1 MSYSSFELLEHSKPI
16 VVFGR
21 DGQVG
26 RALQVFLKDLK
37 TPVVFLGRSDCD
49 LSNEL
54 SIREVLNRY
63 QPQVIIN
70 AAAYTAVDKAE
81 SADQRALAFAINAMA
96 PKIMAQYAAGV
107 AHGILVHYSTD
118 YVFADTKTTAY
129 LETDTVGP
137 VDQLCVYGQSKLAGE
152 LAIKE
157 AFDLNASGASST
169 SMASGN
175 LSDGLGG
182 LDVGGADQKSSVPRY
197 FILRTSWVYGDGG
210 NFIRTMLRLAGE
222 RDQLKVVAD
231 QMGAPTSAQ
240 WLAEV
245 GVQIAGSRVESGIYH
260 AVPDG
265 EVSWHGLAVF
275 AIETAASC
283 GEGIELKS
291 ENILPIPATD
301 YPVPAPRPYNSRL
314 SNQKL
319 KKALSEMAFTGQYP
333 HWRDQVE
340 KYVKQVVEESLKS

>member
-1 MSYSSFELLEHSKPI
+1 MSYSSFELLDHGKPI
-16 VVFGR
+16 LVFGR

-26 RALQVFLKDLK
+26 RALQVCLKDLK
-37 TPVVFLGRSDCD
+37 APVVFLGRFDCD

-63 QPQVIIN
+63 EPQVIIN

-81 SADQRALAFAINAMA
+81 SADQRELAFAINAKAPALMA
-96 PKIMAQYAAGV
+96 RYISNVSHGV
-107 AHGILVHYSTD
+107 FVHYSTD
-118 YVFADTKTTAY
+118 YVFADTKQTAY
-129 LETDTVGP
+129 LESDLTGP
-137 VDQLCVYGQSKLAGE
+137 VDQLCIYGQSKLAGE

-157 AFDLNASGASST
+157 AFDLNASGDLR
-169 SMASGN
+169 N
-175 LSDGLGG
+175 G
-182 LDVGGADQKSSVPRY
+182 LDTNNPDQQENVSRY

-210 NFIRTMLRLAGE
+210 NFIKTMLRLAGE

-231 QMGAPTSAQ
+231 QVGVPTSAQ
-240 WLAEV
+240 WLSEV
-245 GVQIAGSRVESGIYH
+245 GVQMAGSRLESGIYH

-275 AIETAASC
+275 AIETAGSY
-283 GEGIELKS
+283 GEGIDLKS

-301 YPVPAPRPYNSRL
+301 YPVPAARPNNSRL
-314 SNQKL
+314 CNQKL

>member
-1 MSYSSFELLEHSKPI
+1 MSYSSFELLDHSKPI
-16 VVFGR
+16 MVFGR

-26 RALQVFLKDLK
+26 RALQVCLKDLK
-37 TPVVFLGRSDCD
+37 APVVFLGRSDCD
-49 LSNEL
+49 LSNEI
-54 SIREVLNRY
+54 SIRDVLNRY

-81 SADQRALAFAINAMA
+81 SADQRELAFAINAMA

-118 YVFADTKTTAY
+118 YVFADTETAAY

-157 AFDLNASGASST
+157 VFDLNTSSASSD
-169 SMASGN
+169 
-175 LSDGLGG
+175 LSDGLDD
-182 LDVGGADQKSSVPRY
+182 LDVSGAHQQSSVSRY

-222 RDQLKVVAD
+222 RDQLRVVAD
-231 QMGAPTSAQ
+231 QVGAPTSAQ

-245 GVQIAGSRVESGIYH
+245 GIQMSGSRLESGIYH
-260 AVPDG
+260 VVPDG

-275 AIETAASC
+275 AIETAASY
-283 GEGIELKS
+283 GEGIEVKS

-301 YPVPAPRPYNSRL
+301 YPVPASRPYNSRL

-340 KYVKQVVEESLKS
+340 KYVSEYVKDSLKS

>member
-1 MSYSSFELLEHSKPI
+1 MSYSSFEFLDHSKPI
-16 VVFGR
+16 LVFGR

-26 RALQVFLKDLK
+26 RALQVCLQDLK
-37 TPVVFLGRSDCD
+37 VPVVFLGRSDCD
-49 LSNEL
+49 LSDEL

-81 SADQRALAFAINAMA
+81 SVDQRDLAFAINAMA

-152 LAIKE
+152 QAIE
-157 AFDLNASGASST
+157 GAFNGTHD
-169 SMASGN
+169 SGN
-175 LSDGLGG
+175 ETYTDRFS
-182 LDVGGADQKSSVPRY
+182 RY

-210 NFIRTMLRLAGE
+210 NFIRTILRLAGE

-231 QMGAPTSAQ
+231 QVGVPSAAE

-245 GVQIAGSRVESGIYH
+245 GVQMAGSRVESGIYH

-275 AIETAASC
+275 AIETAASY
-283 GEGIELKS
+283 GEGIELQS
-291 ENILPIPATD
+291 ENILPIPAID
-301 YPVPAPRPYNSRL
+301 YPVPAARPYNSRL
-314 SNQKL
+314 SNQKI
-319 KKALSEMAFTGQYP
+319 KKALAEMSFTEQYP
-333 HWRDQVE
+333 QWREQVE
-340 KYVKQVVEESLKS
+340 KYVKQVVEESLKN

>member
-1 MSYSSFELLEHSKPI
+1 MPYSSFELLDHSKPI

-26 RALQVFLKDLK
+26 RALQVCLQDLK
-37 TPVVFLGRSDCD
+37 VPVVFLGRSDCD
-49 LSNEL
+49 LSNGL
-54 SIREVLNRY
+54 SIIEVLNRY

-81 SADQRALAFAINAMA
+81 SADQRELAFAINAMA
-96 PKIMAQYAAGV
+96 PRIMAQYAAGV

-118 YVFADTKTTAY
+118 YVFADTKTNPY
-129 LETDTVGP
+129 LETDKVGP
-137 VDQLCVYGQSKLAGE
+137 VDQLCAYGQSKLVGE
-152 LAIKE
+152 QAIEE
-157 AFDLNASGASST
+157 AF
-169 SMASGN
+169 N
-175 LSDGLGG
+175 LGHES
-182 LDVGGADQKSSVPRY
+182 VHETYADRFSRY

-210 NFIRTMLRLAGE
+210 NFIRTMLRLAAE
-222 RDQLKVVAD
+222 RDQLKIVAD
-231 QMGAPTSAQ
+231 QVGVPSSAK

-245 GVQIAGSRVESGIYH
+245 GVQMAGSRVESGIYH

-275 AIETAASC
+275 AIETALSY
-283 GEGIELKS
+283 GEGVELKS

-301 YPVPAPRPYNSRL
+301 YPLPAARPYNSRL
-314 SNQKL
+314 SNLKL

-333 HWRDQVE
+333 HWREQVE

>member
-1 MSYSSFELLEHSKPI
+1 MSYSSFELLDHSQPI

-26 RALQVFLKDLK
+26 RALQICIKDLK
-37 TPVVFLGRSDCD
+37 VPAIFLGRADCD
-49 LSNEL
+49 LTSES
-54 SIREVLNRY
+54 SIIEVLNRY

-81 SADQRALAFAINAMA
+81 SERELAFAINAKAPELMA
-96 PKIMAQYAAGV
+96 RYMANV

-118 YVFADTKTTAY
+118 YVFADSKQDAY
-129 LETDTVGP
+129 SETDSVGP
-137 VDQLCVYGQSKLAGE
+137 VKHLNVYGQSKLAGE
-152 LAIKE
+152 QVIEEVFNLAH
-157 AFDLNASGASST
+157 DSGHASYVDKFS
-169 SMASGN
+169 
-175 LSDGLGG
+175 
-182 LDVGGADQKSSVPRY
+182 RY

-210 NFIRTMLRLAGE
+210 NFIRTMLRLASE

-231 QMGAPTSAQ
+231 QVGAPTSAQ

-265 EVSWHGLAVF
+265 ETSWHGLAVF
-275 AIETAASC
+275 AIETAATC
-283 GEGIELKS
+283 GEGIEVKS

-301 YPVPAPRPYNSRL
+301 YPVPAKRPHNSRL
-314 SNQKL
+314 SNAKL
-319 KKALSEMAFTGQYP
+319 KKALSEMAFTTQYP
-333 HWRDQVE
+333 HWQEQVE
-340 KYVKQVVEESLKS
+340 AYVKEYVSNSLKS

>member
-1 MSYSSFELLEHSKPI
+1 MSYSSLELLDHSKPI
-16 VVFGR
+16 LVFGR

-26 RALQVFLKDLK
+26 RALQVCLKDLK
-37 TPVVFLGRSDCD
+37 TPVVFLGRSECD

-70 AAAYTAVDKAE
+70 VAAYTAVDKAE
-81 SADQRALAFAINAMA
+81 SADQGELVFAINTIA

-118 YVFADTKTTAY
+118 YVFADTKATAY
-129 LETDTVGP
+129 LETDEVGP

-157 AFDLNASGASST
+157 AFDLNTSSAS
-169 SMASGN
+169 
-175 LSDGLGG
+175 SDGLDG
-182 LDVGGADQKSSVPRY
+182 LDLGEVNQQPNVSRY
-197 FILRTSWVYGDGG
+197 FILRTSWVYGEGG

-231 QMGAPTSAQ
+231 QVGAPTSAQ

-245 GVQIAGSRVESGIYH
+245 GVQMAGSRLESGIYH

-275 AIETAASC
+275 AIETGASC
-283 GEGIELKS
+283 GEGIEVKS

-301 YPVPAPRPYNSRL
+301 YQLPAARPYNSRL
-314 SNQKL
+314 DNQKL

-333 HWRDQVE
+333 HWQDQVE

>member
-1 MSYSSFELLEHSKPI
+1 
-16 VVFGR
+16 
-21 DGQVG
+21 
-26 RALQVFLKDLK
+26 
-37 TPVVFLGRSDCD
+37 
-49 LSNEL
+49 
-54 SIREVLNRY
+54 
-63 QPQVIIN
+63 
-70 AAAYTAVDKAE
+70 
-81 SADQRALAFAINAMA
+81 
-96 PKIMAQYAAGV
+96 
-107 AHGILVHYSTD
+107 
-118 YVFADTKTTAY
+118 
-129 LETDTVGP
+129 
-137 VDQLCVYGQSKLAGE
+137 
-152 LAIKE
+152 
-157 AFDLNASGASST
+157 
-169 SMASGN
+169 MASGN
-175 LSDGLGG
+175 LSNG
-182 LDVGGADQKSSVPRY
+182 LDDLDVSEADQQSNVSRY

-231 QMGAPTSAQ
+231 QVGAPTSAQ

-245 GVQIAGSRVESGIYH
+245 GVQMAGSRVESGIYH

-275 AIETAASC
+275 AIETAASY
-283 GEGIELKS
+283 GEGIEVKS

-314 SNQKL
+314 DNQKL

>member
-1 MSYSSFELLEHSKPI
+1 MSYSSFEVLDHSKPI

-26 RALQVFLKDLK
+26 RALQVCLKDLK
-37 TPVVFLGRSDCD
+37 THVVFLGRSDCD

-54 SIREVLNRY
+54 SIRDVLNRY

-81 SADQRALAFAINAMA
+81 SADQRELAFAINAMA

-157 AFDLNASGASST
+157 VFDLNASGASST
-169 SMASGN
+169 SMATGN
-175 LSDGLGG
+175 LSNG
-182 LDVGGADQKSSVPRY
+182 LDDLDEGEAGQESSVSRY

-231 QMGAPTSAQ
+231 QVGAPTSAQ

-245 GVQIAGSRVESGIYH
+245 GVQMAGSRLESGIYH

-275 AIETAASC
+275 AIETATSY

-301 YPVPAPRPYNSRL
+301 YPVPAARPYNSRL

-319 KKALSEMAFTGQYP
+319 KKDLSEMAFTGQYP

-340 KYVKQVVEESLKS
+340 KYVKKVVEESLKS

>member
-1 MSYSSFELLEHSKPI
+1 MSYSSFELLDHSKPI
-16 VVFGR
+16 VVFGGN
-21 DGQVG
+21 GQVG
-26 RALQVFLKDLK
+26 RALQVCLKDLK
-37 TPVVFLGRSDCD
+37 IPVVFLGRSDCD

-54 SIREVLNRY
+54 FIREVLNRY

-81 SADQRALAFAINAMA
+81 GSDQRELAFAINAMA
-96 PKIMAQYAAGV
+96 PKIMAQYAAGLT
-107 AHGILVHYSTD
+107 HGILVHYSTD
-118 YVFADTKTTAY
+118 YVFADTKKTAY
-129 LETDTVGP
+129 LETDEAGP

-157 AFDLNASGASST
+157 AFDLNASGASSD
-169 SMASGN
+169 
-175 LSDGLGG
+175 LSDGL
-182 LDVGGADQKSSVPRY
+182 DDMYVGEADQQFSVSRY

-210 NFIRTMLRLAGE
+210 NFIRTILRLAGE
-222 RDQLKVVAD
+222 RNQLKVVAD
-231 QMGAPTSAQ
+231 QVGAPTSAQ

-245 GVQIAGSRVESGIYH
+245 GVQMAGSRLESGIYH

-265 EVSWHGLAVF
+265 EVSWYGLAVF

-283 GEGIELKS
+283 GEGIEVKS

-301 YPVPAPRPYNSRL
+301 YPVPAVRPYNSRL

-333 HWRDQVE
+333 HWREQVE
-340 KYVKQVVEESLKS
+340 KYVKQVVEESLKSWIKN

>member
-1 MSYSSFELLEHSKPI
+1 MSYSSFELLDHSKPI
-16 VVFGR
+16 LVFGR

-26 RALQVFLKDLK
+26 CALQVCLRDLK
-37 TPVVFLGRSDCD
+37 TPVVFVGRSDCD
-49 LSNEL
+49 LSNES
-54 SIREVLNRY
+54 SIRDVLNRY

-81 SADQRALAFAINAMA
+81 SADQRELAFAINARA
-96 PKIMAQYAAGV
+96 PKIMAQYAASV
-107 AHGILVHYSTD
+107 AHGILVHYSSD
-118 YVFADTKTTAY
+118 YVFADSKATAY
-129 LETDTVGP
+129 LETDEAGP
-137 VDQLCVYGQSKLAGE
+137 VNQLCVYGQSKLAGE

-157 AFDLNASGASST
+157 VFDLNTSST
-169 SMASGN
+169 SIASSD
-175 LSDGLGG
+175 LSNGLYA
-182 LDVGGADQKSSVPRY
+182 LDVGKADQQSNLSRY

-231 QMGAPTSAQ
+231 QVGAPTSAQ

-245 GVQIAGSRVESGIYH
+245 GVQMAGSRVESGVYH
-260 AVPDG
+260 VVPDG

-275 AIETAASC
+275 AIETAASYS
-283 GEGIELKS
+283 EGIEVKS

-301 YPVPAPRPYNSRL
+301 YPVPAARPFNSRL

-340 KYVKQVVEESLKS
+340 EYVKQVVEESLKS

>member
-1 MSYSSFELLEHSKPI
+1 MSYSSFELLDHSKPI

-26 RALQVFLKDLK
+26 RALEICLQDLK
-37 TPVVFLGRSDCD
+37 VPVVFLGRSDCD

-63 QPQVIIN
+63 QPQVIN

-81 SADQRALAFAINAMA
+81 NADQRELTFAINAVA

-107 AHGILVHYSTD
+107 ARGVLVHYSTD

-152 LAIKE
+152 QAIEE
-157 AFDLNASGASST
+157 AFNVAHDSGHET
-169 SMASGN
+169 Y
-175 LSDGLGG
+175 
-182 LDVGGADQKSSVPRY
+182 ADRFSRY
-197 FILRTSWVYGDGG
+197 FILRTSWVYGDGD

-222 RDQLKVVAD
+222 CDQLKVVAD
-231 QMGAPTSAQ
+231 QVGVPSAAE

-245 GVQIAGSRVESGIYH
+245 GVQMAGSRVESGIYH

-265 EVSWHGLAVF
+265 EIAWHGLAVF
-275 AIETAASC
+275 AIETAANYD
-283 GEGIELKS
+283 EGIELKS

-301 YPVPAPRPYNSRL
+301 YPVPAARPYNSRL
-314 SNQKL
+314 SNQKI
-319 KKALSEMAFTGQYP
+319 KKALSEMAFTRQYP
-333 HWRDQVE
+333 HWREQVE
-340 KYVKQVVEESLKS
+340 KYVKKVVEESLKS